1 MKVLTAILTI
11 SMAFLI
17 LQPIYAVADSTDQYI
32 KDLKNDDPEVRA
44 KAAFNLGCS

>member
-1 MKVLTAILTI
+1 MKVLTAFLAILL
-11 SMAFLI
+11 AFFL
-17 LQPIYAVADSTDQYI
+17 LQPIYVFADSTDQYI